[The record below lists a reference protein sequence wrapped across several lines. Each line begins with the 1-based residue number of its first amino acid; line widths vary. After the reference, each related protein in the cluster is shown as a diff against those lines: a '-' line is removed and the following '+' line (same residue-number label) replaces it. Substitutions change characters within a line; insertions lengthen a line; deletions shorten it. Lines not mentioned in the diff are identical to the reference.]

1 MRQRRILFTG
11 LRQLELADRDLP
23 PLGPG
28 QVLVR
33 TEVSLMSTGT
43 ENICFNRLFAPG
55 THFDRWVKYPFE
67 PGYSCVGVAEQVG
80 AGVESVKP
88 GDRVAHSRPHASCH
102 VVDAADC
109 FVVPSSV
116 SPEHAVWFA
125 LARIAYNGA
134 RRVAFGLGDKVVFV
148 GAGPVGQM
156 TLRWA
161 VASGAEETL
170 VVDTMPLRLGIAE
183 RGGTTYAL
191 VGSVVECTKPAG
203 GPGPASPGAFATTS
217 PVKAQIEELLG
228 GLPDVVVDA
237 TGNSE
242 VFQAAL
248 GLVRTKGRLL
258 LIGDTGSPAEQRL
271 TPDLLTRAIT
281 VHGAHGETSFHDRDR
296 RGIANLF
303 FRLMRSG
310 RFSMEGMNTHRFSP
324 EDAAAAYRLANE
336 SRGETMGILFEW

>member
-134 RRVAFGLGDKVVFV
+134 RR
-148 GAGPVGQM
+148 
-156 TLRWA
+156 
-161 VASGAEETL
+161 
-170 VVDTMPLRLGIAE
+170 
-183 RGGTTYAL
+183 
-191 VGSVVECTKPAG
+191 
-203 GPGPASPGAFATTS
+203 
-217 PVKAQIEELLG
+217 
-228 GLPDVVVDA
+228 
-237 TGNSE
+237 
-242 VFQAAL
+242 
-248 GLVRTKGRLL
+248 
-258 LIGDTGSPAEQRL
+258 
-271 TPDLLTRAIT
+271 
-281 VHGAHGETSFHDRDR
+281 
-296 RGIANLF
+296 
-303 FRLMRSG
+303 
-310 RFSMEGMNTHRFSP
+310 FSMEGMNTHRFSP